1 MIVLDYLPLSLVEGK
16 GFLKLSSVVAPDYK
30 VPTRNTI
37 KSRIE
42 KTYDEQK
49 AVLVRN
55 LENIDSI
62 SLTTDTWT
70 SHANKSY
77 ITVTEHHID
86 KTWNMNLNVLVTR
99 EMPEIYSR

>member
-1 MIVLDYLPLSLVEGK
+1 M
-16 GFLKLSSVVAPDYK
+16 SVGAPDYK

-49 AVLVRN
+49 AILVRN
-55 LENIDSI
+55 LEDVDSI

-77 ITVTEHHID
+77 ITVVGYFPTQMEFRHNRFESYPLGYLLYVSLASHG
-86 KTWNMNLNVLVTR
+86 
-99 EMPEIYSR
+99 